1 MYSDINLINKSS
13 KYVNLASLLQ
23 NVTFRFLLL
32 FADIASNN
40 VGFLQLIFHI
50 LKIYQHQLSDILRGD
65 GPGSWYIK

>member
-13 KYVNLASLLQ
+13 KYVNLAFLLQ

-50 LKIYQHQLSDILRGD
+50 LKKYQHQLSDILRAD